1 VNKYKTA
8 DTPVM
13 KQFMDIKSKHEDTIV
28 LFRMGDFYETFL
40 EDAIITSD
48 ILGIVLTKRS
58 NGKASEVPLSGFPY
72 HSLDNYLPKLV
83 KAGYRVAIC
92 EQTEDPAKAKG
103 IVKREVVEVVTPGTL
118 VSEQILDQKSNNFI
132 SSIFIEKG
140 EVGYSILDTSTGE
153 FYIGECAKNQLKE
166 RLLKY
171 YPKEILIPDNLIYS
185 DRDWYISIR
194 PFISQI
200 ENWFF
205 EYRGSY
211 SILIKHFKLKNLK
224 GYGCENMVNGI
235 IAAGALLYHVKN
247 NLNKNINHISK
258 ISPIYSEG
266 LMGLDNFTIRNLE
279 IFDNLFN
286 QNGNGTLINAID
298 YTKSAGGGRLL
309 RRWLNNPLSNKK
321 RIKERV
327 DIVEGFVNNSSVLN
341 EIRNSLES
349 TIDLQRVMGKINQ
362 QKVSPREVMGLAI
375 TLNKIS
381 EWKKFLNSLNSLA
394 LSMFSDKFV
403 NSDDIIGK
411 VFSNLNHDLPSQL
424 KHGNIIRKGVDK
436 RLDEHRALLNDGKD
450 WILGFEKTM
459 RIELNISSLK
469 VRYNKI
475 FGYYID
481 IRKTHQQ
488 KIPDTFIKKQTLV
501 NSERFIT
508 PDLKKYEEKILN
520 AENYIFEI
528 EEKIFNNI
536 CEFLIQNISTI
547 NQNAILINKMDVLAN
562 FAKIALENN
571 YVKPLF
577 SNSPILE
584 IKDGRHPVIEK
595 AIQSSEKFISNDL
608 NMDIKN
614 NQIHL
619 ITGPNMAGK
628 STFLR
633 QNGLIVL
640 MAQIGCYVPAKYAKI
655 GIVDYLFTRVGA
667 SDNIASGESTFMV
680 EMTEAAN
687 ILNNAT
693 AKSLI
698 LLDEIGRGT
707 ATYDGLSIAWSI
719 TEYLHNKSDINART
733 LFATHYHELTHLEKK
748 LKRLY
753 NYHVEVKEFDDEIV
767 FLRSII
773 KGSADKSYGIQVA
786 KMAGVP
792 KGVID
797 RAKQILDEQIFN
809 SKVIKDSG
817 NKTLKEKREKN
828 DQNFI
833 TEIKNIDID
842 SLTPFEALI
851 KLNELKKKIEF

>member
-1 VNKYKTA
+1 MNKYKTA

-362 QKVSPREVMGLAI
+362 QKVSTSFIQRYLQIGYNRAARIVEKMEEDGIV
-375 TLNKIS
+375 S
-381 EWKKFLNSLNSLA
+381 EASNA
-394 LSMFSDKFV
+394 
-403 NSDDIIGK
+403 GK
-411 VFSNLNHDLPSQL
+411 RHV
-424 KHGNIIRKGVDK
+424 
-436 RLDEHRALLNDGKD
+436 
-450 WILGFEKTM
+450 
-459 RIELNISSLK
+459 
-469 VRYNKI
+469 
-475 FGYYID
+475 
-481 IRKTHQQ
+481 
-488 KIPDTFIKKQTLV
+488 
-501 NSERFIT
+501 
-508 PDLKKYEEKILN
+508 LKK
-520 AENYIFEI
+520 
-528 EEKIFNNI
+528 
-536 CEFLIQNISTI
+536 T
-547 NQNAILINKMDVLAN
+547 
-562 FAKIALENN
+562 
-571 YVKPLF
+571 
-577 SNSPILE
+577 
-584 IKDGRHPVIEK
+584 
-595 AIQSSEKFISNDL
+595 
-608 NMDIKN
+608 
-614 NQIHL
+614 
-619 ITGPNMAGK
+619 K
-628 STFLR
+628 S
-633 QNGLIVL
+633 
-640 MAQIGCYVPAKYAKI
+640 
-655 GIVDYLFTRVGA
+655 
-667 SDNIASGESTFMV
+667 
-680 EMTEAAN
+680 
-687 ILNNAT
+687 
-693 AKSLI
+693 
-698 LLDEIGRGT
+698 
-707 ATYDGLSIAWSI
+707 
-719 TEYLHNKSDINART
+719 
-733 LFATHYHELTHLEKK
+733 
-748 LKRLY
+748 
-753 NYHVEVKEFDDEIV
+753 
-767 FLRSII
+767 
-773 KGSADKSYGIQVA
+773 
-786 KMAGVP
+786 
-792 KGVID
+792 
-797 RAKQILDEQIFN
+797 
-809 SKVIKDSG
+809 
-817 NKTLKEKREKN
+817 
-828 DQNFI
+828 
-833 TEIKNIDID
+833 
-842 SLTPFEALI
+842 
-851 KLNELKKKIEF
+851 

>member
-1 VNKYKTA
+1 
-8 DTPVM
+8 M

-40 EDAIITSD
+40 EDAIITSNV
-48 ILGIVLTKRS
+48 LGIVLTKRS
-58 NGKASEVPLSGFPY
+58 NGKAAEVPLSGFPY

-83 KAGYRVAIC
+83 EAGYRVAIC
-92 EQTEDPAKAKG
+92 EQTEDSAKAKG

-118 VSEQILDQKSNNFI
+118 VSEQSLDQKSNNFI
-132 SSIFIEKG
+132 SSIFIEK
-140 EVGYSILDTSTGE
+140 ELIGYSILDTSTGE
-153 FYIGECAKNQLKE
+153 FYLGECTKNQLKE

-171 YPKEILIPDNLIYS
+171 SPKEIVIPYDLIYS

-205 EYRGSY
+205 EYNGSY
-211 SILIKHFKLKNLK
+211 SILIKHFNLKNLK

-235 IAAGALLYHVKN
+235 VAAGALLHHVKN

-258 ISPIYSEG
+258 ISPIQDDG
-266 LMGLDNFTIRNLE
+266 FMGLDNFTIRNLE
-279 IFDNLFN
+279 IFDPLFS
-286 QNGNGTLINAID
+286 QNKNGTLISTID
-298 YTKSAGGGRLL
+298 YTKSGGGGRLL

-321 RIKERV
+321 QIIGRV
-327 DIVEGFVNNSSVLN
+327 DIVEGFINNASVLN
-341 EIRNSLES
+341 KIRNSIES

-375 TLNKIS
+375 TLNKIP
-381 EWKKFLNSLNSLA
+381 EWKKILNSLSSKA
-394 LSMFSDKFV
+394 LSMIADKFV
-403 NSDDIIGK
+403 DSNDIIEK
-411 VFSNLNHDLPSQL
+411 VFSNLNHDLPSHIKQ
-424 KHGNIIRKGVDK
+424 GNIIRKGVNK
-436 RLDEHRALLNDGKD
+436 SLDEYRALLNDGKD
-450 WILGFEKTM
+450 WILKFEKKM
-459 RIELNISSLK
+459 RVALNISSLK
-469 VRYNKI
+469 VRYNKV

-481 IRKTHQQ
+481 VRKTHQK

-520 AENYIFEI
+520 AESCIFEI

-536 CEFLIQNISTI
+536 CDFLIMNISII
-547 NQNAILINKMDVLAN
+547 NQNAILTSKMDVLAS

-577 SNSPILE
+577 SNNAILD

-595 AIQSSEKFISNDL
+595 VIHSSEKFISNDL
-608 NMDIKN
+608 KMDIKN

-655 GIVDYLFTRVGA
+655 GIVDHLFTRVGA

-693 AKSLI
+693 GNSLI

-719 TEYLHNKSDINART
+719 TEYLHNKPGVNART

-753 NYHVEVKEFDDEIV
+753 NYHVEVKEFDDKII

-792 KGVID
+792 KEIIK
-797 RAKQILDEQIFN
+797 RATQILDEQIFN
-809 SKVIKDSG
+809 SKVAKDQSKKNMKNKR
-817 NKTLKEKREKN
+817 NKT

-842 SLTPFEALI
+842 SLSPLEALT
-851 KLNELKKKIEF
+851 KLNELKKKIKF

>member
-1 VNKYKTA
+1 MNKYKTA

>member
-1 VNKYKTA
+1 
-8 DTPVM
+8 M

-40 EDAIITSD
+40 EDAIITSNV
-48 ILGIVLTKRS
+48 LGIVLTKRS
-58 NGKASEVPLSGFPY
+58 NGKAAEVPLSGFPY

-83 KAGYRVAIC
+83 EAGYRVAIC
-92 EQTEDPAKAKG
+92 EQTEDSAKAKG

-118 VSEQILDQKSNNFI
+118 VSEQSLDQKSNNFI
-132 SSIFIEKG
+132 SSIFIEK
-140 EVGYSILDTSTGE
+140 EQIGYSILDTSTGE
-153 FYIGECAKNQLKE
+153 FYLGECTKNQLKE

-171 YPKEILIPDNLIYS
+171 SPKEIVIPYDLIYS

-205 EYRGSY
+205 EYNGSY
-211 SILIKHFKLKNLK
+211 SILIKHFNLKNLK

-235 IAAGALLYHVKN
+235 VAAGALLHHVKN

-258 ISPIYSEG
+258 ISPIQDDG
-266 LMGLDNFTIRNLE
+266 FMGLDNFTIRNLE
-279 IFDNLFN
+279 IFDPLFS
-286 QNGNGTLINAID
+286 QNKNGTLISTID
-298 YTKSAGGGRLL
+298 YTKSGGGGRLL

-321 RIKERV
+321 QIIGRV
-327 DIVEGFVNNSSVLN
+327 DIVEGFINNASVLN
-341 EIRNSLES
+341 KIRNSIES

-375 TLNKIS
+375 TLNKIP
-381 EWKKFLNSLNSLA
+381 EWKKILNSLSSKA
-394 LSMFSDKFV
+394 LSMIADKFV
-403 NSDDIIGK
+403 DSNDIIEK

-424 KHGNIIRKGVDK
+424 KQGNIIRKGVNKD
-436 RLDEHRALLNDGKD
+436 LDEYRALLNDGKN
-450 WILGFEKTM
+450 WILKFEKKM
-459 RIELNISSLK
+459 RVTLNISSLK
-469 VRYNKI
+469 VRYNKV

-481 IRKTHQQ
+481 VRKTHQK

-520 AENYIFEI
+520 AESCIFEI

-536 CEFLIQNISTI
+536 CDFLIMNISII
-547 NQNAILINKMDVLAN
+547 NQNAILTSKMDVLAS

-577 SNSPILE
+577 SNNAILD

-595 AIQSSEKFISNDL
+595 VIHSSEKFISNDL
-608 NMDIKN
+608 KMDIKN

-633 QNGLIVL
+633 QNGLIVV

-655 GIVDYLFTRVGA
+655 GIVDHLFTRVGA

-693 AKSLI
+693 GNSLI

-719 TEYLHNKSDINART
+719 TEYLHNKSGINART

-753 NYHVEVKEFDDEIV
+753 NYHVEVKEFDDKII

-792 KGVID
+792 KEIIK
-797 RAKQILDEQIFN
+797 RATQILDEQIFN
-809 SKVIKDSG
+809 SKVAKDQSKKNMKDKR
-817 NKTLKEKREKN
+817 NKT

-842 SLTPFEALI
+842 SLSPLEALT
-851 KLNELKKKIEF
+851 KLNELKKKIKF

>member
-1 VNKYKTA
+1 
-8 DTPVM
+8 M

-40 EDAIITSD
+40 EDAIITSNV
-48 ILGIVLTKRS
+48 LGIVLTKRS
-58 NGKASEVPLSGFPY
+58 NGKAAEVPLSGFPY

-83 KAGYRVAIC
+83 EAGYRVAIC
-92 EQTEDPAKAKG
+92 EQTEDSAKAKG

-118 VSEQILDQKSNNFI
+118 VSEQSLDQKSNNFI
-132 SSIFIEKG
+132 SSIFIEK
-140 EVGYSILDTSTGE
+140 ELIGYSILDTSTGE
-153 FYIGECAKNQLKE
+153 FYLGECTKNQLKE

-171 YPKEILIPDNLIYS
+171 SPKEIVIPYDLIYS

-205 EYRGSY
+205 EYNGSY
-211 SILIKHFKLKNLK
+211 SILIKHFNLKNLK

-235 IAAGALLYHVKN
+235 VAAGALLHHVKN

-258 ISPIYSEG
+258 ISPIQDDG
-266 LMGLDNFTIRNLE
+266 FMGLDNFTIRNLE
-279 IFDNLFN
+279 IFDPLFS
-286 QNGNGTLINAID
+286 QNKNGTLISTID
-298 YTKSAGGGRLL
+298 YTKSGGGGRLL

-321 RIKERV
+321 QIIGRV
-327 DIVEGFVNNSSVLN
+327 DIVEGFINNASVLN
-341 EIRNSLES
+341 KIRNSIES

-375 TLNKIS
+375 TLNKIP
-381 EWKKFLNSLNSLA
+381 EWKKILNSLSSKA
-394 LSMFSDKFV
+394 LSMIADKFV
-403 NSDDIIGK
+403 DSNDIIEK

-424 KHGNIIRKGVDK
+424 KQGNIIRKGVNKD
-436 RLDEHRALLNDGKD
+436 LDEYRALLNDGKN
-450 WILGFEKTM
+450 WILKFEKKM
-459 RIELNISSLK
+459 RVTLNISSLK
-469 VRYNKI
+469 VRYNKV

-481 IRKTHQQ
+481 VRKTHQK

-508 PDLKKYEEKILN
+508 PNLKKYEEKILN
-520 AENYIFEI
+520 AESCIFEI

-536 CEFLIQNISTI
+536 CDFLIMNISII
-547 NQNAILINKMDVLAN
+547 NQNAILTSKMDVLAS

-577 SNSPILE
+577 SNNAILD

-595 AIQSSEKFISNDL
+595 VIHSSEKFISNDL
-608 NMDIKN
+608 KMDIKN

-633 QNGLIVL
+633 QNGLIVV

-655 GIVDYLFTRVGA
+655 GIVDHLFTRVGA

-693 AKSLI
+693 GNSLI

-719 TEYLHNKSDINART
+719 TEYLHNKSGINART

-753 NYHVEVKEFDDEIV
+753 NYHVEVKEFDDKII

-792 KGVID
+792 KEIIK
-797 RAKQILDEQIFN
+797 RATQILDEQIFN
-809 SKVIKDSG
+809 SKVAKDQSKKNMKDKR
-817 NKTLKEKREKN
+817 NKT

-842 SLTPFEALI
+842 SLSPLEALT
-851 KLNELKKKIEF
+851 KLNELKKKIKF

>member
-1 VNKYKTA
+1 
-8 DTPVM
+8 M

-40 EDAIITSD
+40 EDAIITSNV
-48 ILGIVLTKRS
+48 LGIVLTKRS
-58 NGKASEVPLSGFPY
+58 NGKAAEVPLSGFPY

-83 KAGYRVAIC
+83 EAGHRVAIC
-92 EQTEDPAKAKG
+92 EQTEDSVKAKG

-118 VSEQILDQKSNNFI
+118 VSEQSLDQKSNNFI
-132 SSIFIEKG
+132 SSIFIEK
-140 EVGYSILDTSTGE
+140 ELIGYSILDTSTGE
-153 FYIGECAKNQLKE
+153 FYLGECTKNQLKE

-171 YPKEILIPDNLIYS
+171 SPKEIVIPYDLIYS

-205 EYRGSY
+205 EYNGSY
-211 SILIKHFKLKNLK
+211 SILIKHFNLKNLK

-235 IAAGALLYHVKN
+235 VAAGALLHHVKN

-258 ISPIYSEG
+258 ISPIQDDG
-266 LMGLDNFTIRNLE
+266 FMGLDNFTIRNLE
-279 IFDNLFN
+279 IFDPLFSLN
-286 QNGNGTLINAID
+286 KNSTLISAID
-298 YTKSAGGGRLL
+298 YTKSGGGGRLL

-321 RIKERV
+321 QIIGRV
-327 DIVEGFVNNSSVLN
+327 DIVEGFINNASVLN
-341 EIRNSLES
+341 KIRNSIES

-375 TLNKIS
+375 TLNKIP
-381 EWKKFLNSLNSLA
+381 EWKKILNSLSSKA
-394 LSMFSDKFV
+394 LSMIADKFV
-403 NSDDIIGK
+403 DSNDIIEK

-424 KHGNIIRKGVDK
+424 KQGNIIRKGVNKD
-436 RLDEHRALLNDGKD
+436 LDEYRALLNDGKD
-450 WILGFEKTM
+450 WILKFEKKM
-459 RIELNISSLK
+459 RVALNISSLK
-469 VRYNKI
+469 VRYNKV

-481 IRKTHQQ
+481 VRKTHQK

-520 AENYIFEI
+520 AESCIFEI

-536 CEFLIQNISTI
+536 CDFLIMNISII
-547 NQNAILINKMDVLAN
+547 NQNAILTSKMDVLAS

-577 SNSPILE
+577 SNNAILD

-595 AIQSSEKFISNDL
+595 VIHSSEKFISNDL
-608 NMDIKN
+608 KMDIKN

-655 GIVDYLFTRVGA
+655 GIVDHLFTRVGA

-693 AKSLI
+693 GNSLI

-719 TEYLHNKSDINART
+719 TEYLHNKPGVNART

-753 NYHVEVKEFDDEIV
+753 NYHVEVKEFDDKII

-792 KGVID
+792 KEIIK
-797 RAKQILDEQIFN
+797 RATQILDEQIFN
-809 SKVIKDSG
+809 SKVAKDQSKKNMKNKR
-817 NKTLKEKREKN
+817 NKT

-842 SLTPFEALI
+842 SLSPLEALT
-851 KLNELKKKIEF
+851 KLNELKKKIKF

>member
-1 VNKYKTA
+1 
-8 DTPVM
+8 
-13 KQFMDIKSKHEDTIV
+13 
-28 LFRMGDFYETFL
+28 
-40 EDAIITSD
+40 
-48 ILGIVLTKRS
+48 
-58 NGKASEVPLSGFPY
+58 
-72 HSLDNYLPKLV
+72 
-83 KAGYRVAIC
+83 
-92 EQTEDPAKAKG
+92 
-103 IVKREVVEVVTPGTL
+103 
-118 VSEQILDQKSNNFI
+118 
-132 SSIFIEKG
+132 
-140 EVGYSILDTSTGE
+140 
-153 FYIGECAKNQLKE
+153 
-166 RLLKY
+166 
-171 YPKEILIPDNLIYS
+171 
-185 DRDWYISIR
+185 
-194 PFISQI
+194 
-200 ENWFF
+200 
-205 EYRGSY
+205 
-211 SILIKHFKLKNLK
+211 
-224 GYGCENMVNGI
+224 
-235 IAAGALLYHVKN
+235 
-247 NLNKNINHISK
+247 
-258 ISPIYSEG
+258 
-266 LMGLDNFTIRNLE
+266 MGLDNFTIRNLE
-279 IFDNLFN
+279 IFDPLFS
-286 QNGNGTLINAID
+286 QNKNGTLISTID
-298 YTKSAGGGRLL
+298 YTKSGGGGRLL

-321 RIKERV
+321 QIIGRV
-327 DIVEGFVNNSSVLN
+327 DIVEGFINNASVLN
-341 EIRNSLES
+341 KIRNSIES

-375 TLNKIS
+375 TLNKIP
-381 EWKKFLNSLNSLA
+381 EWKKILNSLSSKA
-394 LSMFSDKFV
+394 LSMIADKFV
-403 NSDDIIGK
+403 DSNDIIEK

-424 KHGNIIRKGVDK
+424 KQGNIIRKGVNKD
-436 RLDEHRALLNDGKD
+436 LDEYRALLNDGKN
-450 WILGFEKTM
+450 WILKFEKKM
-459 RIELNISSLK
+459 RVTLNISSLK
-469 VRYNKI
+469 VRYNKV

-481 IRKTHQQ
+481 VRKTHQK

-520 AENYIFEI
+520 AESCIFEI

-536 CEFLIQNISTI
+536 CDFLIMNISII
-547 NQNAILINKMDVLAN
+547 NQNAILTSKMDVLAS

-577 SNSPILE
+577 SNNAILD

-595 AIQSSEKFISNDL
+595 VIHSSEKFISNDL
-608 NMDIKN
+608 KMDIKN

-633 QNGLIVL
+633 QNGLIVV

-655 GIVDYLFTRVGA
+655 GIVDHLFTRVGA

-693 AKSLI
+693 GNSLI

-719 TEYLHNKSDINART
+719 TEYLHNKSGINART

-753 NYHVEVKEFDDEIV
+753 NYHVEVKEFDDKII

-792 KGVID
+792 KEIIK
-797 RAKQILDEQIFN
+797 RATQILDEQIFN
-809 SKVIKDSG
+809 SKVAKDQSKKNMKDKR
-817 NKTLKEKREKN
+817 NKT

-842 SLTPFEALI
+842 SLSPLEALT
-851 KLNELKKKIEF
+851 KLNELKKKIKF

>member
-1 VNKYKTA
+1 MNKSNTA
-8 DTPVM
+8 ATPVM
-13 KQFMDIKSKHEDTIV
+13 KQFMDIKSKHHDTIV

-48 ILGIVLTKRS
+48 VLGIVLTKRS
-58 NGKASEVPLSGFPY
+58 NGKAADVPLSGFPY

-83 KAGYRVAIC
+83 KAGYRVAVC
-92 EQTEDPAKAKG
+92 EQTEDPAKSKG

-118 VSEQILDQKSNNFI
+118 VSDQSLDQKSNNFI
-132 SSIFIEKG
+132 SSIFIQKDQI
-140 EVGYSILDTSTGE
+140 GYSILDSSTGE
-153 FYIGECAKNQLKE
+153 FYIGECTKNQLKE

-171 YPKEILIPDNLIYS
+171 SPKEIVIPDSMIYS
-185 DRDWYISIR
+185 DRDWYISIK
-194 PFISQI
+194 PFVSQI

-205 EYRGSY
+205 DFNGSY
-211 SILIKHFKLKNLK
+211 AILIKHFKSKSLK
-224 GYGCENMVNGI
+224 GFGCENMVNGI
-235 IAAGALLYHVKN
+235 VAAGALLHHVKN
-247 NLNKNINHISK
+247 NLNKNINHITK
-258 ISPIYSEG
+258 LSPIYSEG
-266 LMGLDNFTIRNLE
+266 FMGLDNFTIRNLE
-279 IFDNLFN
+279 IFDNLFD
-286 QNGNGTLINAID
+286 QNKNGTLISAID

-321 RIKERV
+321 QIIGRV
-327 DIVEGFVNNSSVLN
+327 GIVEGFVNNGSVLKK
-341 EIRNSLES
+341 IRNSLET

-362 QKVSPREVMGLAI
+362 RKVSPREVMSLAT

-381 EWKKFLNSLNSLA
+381 EWKKILKSMNSKPISIIA
-394 LSMFSDKFV
+394 DKFV
-403 NSDDIIGK
+403 DSNKIIKK
-411 VFSNLNHDLPSQL
+411 VFSNFNHDLPSQL
-424 KHGNIIRKGVDK
+424 KQGNIIREGVNK
-436 RLDEHRALLNDGKD
+436 TLDEYRELLNDGKG
-450 WILGFEKTM
+450 WILEFEKQM
-459 RIELNISSLK
+459 RMTLKISSLK
-469 VRYNKI
+469 VRYNKV

-481 IRKTHQQ
+481 VRKTHQE

-528 EEKIFNNI
+528 EGKIFNDI
-536 CEFLIQNISTI
+536 CDFLIQNISTI
-547 NQNAILINKMDVLAN
+547 NQNAILINKLDVLAT

-577 SNSPILE
+577 CNNAILD
-584 IKDGRHPVIEK
+584 IKEGRHPVIEK
-595 AIQSSEKFISNDL
+595 VIHSSKKFISNDL
-608 NMDIKN
+608 NMDVKN

-655 GIVDYLFTRVGA
+655 GIVDHLFTRVGA

-693 AKSLI
+693 ANSLI

-719 TEYLHNKSDINART
+719 TEYLHNRPGINART
-733 LFATHYHELTHLEKK
+733 LFATHYHELTHLETK

-753 NYHVEVKEFDDEIV
+753 NYHVEVKEFDDEII

-792 KGVID
+792 RGVID
-797 RAKQILDEQIFN
+797 RATQILDQKIFN
-809 SKVIKDSG
+809 SKEMKNNSNKIFKD
-817 NKTLKEKREKN
+817 KTNSKN
-828 DQNFI
+828 QKFI

-842 SLTPFEALI
+842 SLTPLEALT
-851 KLNELKKKIEF
+851 KLNELKKKIKF

>member
-1 VNKYKTA
+1 MFDGV
-8 DTPVM
+8 
-13 KQFMDIKSKHEDTIV
+13 S
-28 LFRMGDFYETFL
+28 
-40 EDAIITSD
+40 
-48 ILGIVLTKRS
+48 
-58 NGKASEVPLSGFPY
+58 AS
-72 HSLDNYLPKLV
+72 
-83 KAGYRVAIC
+83 
-92 EQTEDPAKAKG
+92 
-103 IVKREVVEVVTPGTL
+103 
-118 VSEQILDQKSNNFI
+118 
-132 SSIFIEKG
+132 
-140 EVGYSILDTSTGE
+140 
-153 FYIGECAKNQLKE
+153 
-166 RLLKY
+166 
-171 YPKEILIPDNLIYS
+171 
-185 DRDWYISIR
+185 
-194 PFISQI
+194 
-200 ENWFF
+200 
-205 EYRGSY
+205 
-211 SILIKHFKLKNLK
+211 
-224 GYGCENMVNGI
+224 
-235 IAAGALLYHVKN
+235 GALLYHVKN

-562 FAKIALENN
+562 FAKVALENN

>member
-1 VNKYKTA
+1 
-8 DTPVM
+8 M

-40 EDAIITSD
+40 EDAIITSNV
-48 ILGIVLTKRS
+48 LGIVLTKRS
-58 NGKASEVPLSGFPY
+58 NGKAAEVPLSGFPY

-83 KAGYRVAIC
+83 EAGYRVAIC
-92 EQTEDPAKAKG
+92 EQTEDSAKAKG

-118 VSEQILDQKSNNFI
+118 VSEQSLDQKSNNFI
-132 SSIFIEKG
+132 SSIFIEK
-140 EVGYSILDTSTGE
+140 EQIGYSILDTSTGE
-153 FYIGECAKNQLKE
+153 FYLGECTKNQLKE

-171 YPKEILIPDNLIYS
+171 SPKEIVIPYDLIYS

-205 EYRGSY
+205 EYNGSY
-211 SILIKHFKLKNLK
+211 SILIKHFNLKNLK

-235 IAAGALLYHVKN
+235 VAAGALLHHVKN

-258 ISPIYSEG
+258 ISPIQDDG
-266 LMGLDNFTIRNLE
+266 FMGLDNFTIRNLE
-279 IFDNLFN
+279 IFDPLFS
-286 QNGNGTLINAID
+286 QNKNGTLISTID
-298 YTKSAGGGRLL
+298 YTKSGGGGRLL

-321 RIKERV
+321 QIIGRV
-327 DIVEGFVNNSSVLN
+327 DIVEGFINNASVLN
-341 EIRNSLES
+341 KIRNSIES

-375 TLNKIS
+375 TLNKIP
-381 EWKKFLNSLNSLA
+381 EWKKILNSLSSKA
-394 LSMFSDKFV
+394 LSMIADKFV
-403 NSDDIIGK
+403 DSNDIIEK

-424 KHGNIIRKGVDK
+424 KQGNIIRKGVNKD
-436 RLDEHRALLNDGKD
+436 LDEYRALLNDGKN
-450 WILGFEKTM
+450 WILKFEKKM
-459 RIELNISSLK
+459 RVTLNISSLK
-469 VRYNKI
+469 VRYNKV

-481 IRKTHQQ
+481 VRKTHQK

-520 AENYIFEI
+520 AESCIFEI

-536 CEFLIQNISTI
+536 CDFLIMNISII
-547 NQNAILINKMDVLAN
+547 NQNAILTSKMDVLAS

-577 SNSPILE
+577 SNNAILD

-595 AIQSSEKFISNDL
+595 VIHSSEKFISNDL
-608 NMDIKN
+608 KMDIKN

-633 QNGLIVL
+633 QNGLIVV

-655 GIVDYLFTRVGA
+655 GIVDHLFTRVGA

-693 AKSLI
+693 GNSLI

-719 TEYLHNKSDINART
+719 TEYLHNKSGINART

-753 NYHVEVKEFDDEIV
+753 NYHVEVKEFDDKII

-792 KGVID
+792 KEIIK
-797 RAKQILDEQIFN
+797 RATQILDEQIFN
-809 SKVIKDSG
+809 SKVAKDQSKKNMKNKR
-817 NKTLKEKREKN
+817 NKT

-842 SLTPFEALI
+842 SLSPLEALT
-851 KLNELKKKIEF
+851 KLNELKKKIKF

>member
-1 VNKYKTA
+1 
-8 DTPVM
+8 M

-40 EDAIITSD
+40 EDAIITSNV
-48 ILGIVLTKRS
+48 LGIVLTKRS
-58 NGKASEVPLSGFPY
+58 NGKAAEVPLSGFPY

-83 KAGYRVAIC
+83 EAGYRVAIC
-92 EQTEDPAKAKG
+92 EQTEDSAKAKG

-118 VSEQILDQKSNNFI
+118 VSEQSLDQKSNNFI
-132 SSIFIEKG
+132 SSIFIEK
-140 EVGYSILDTSTGE
+140 ELIGYSILDTSTGE
-153 FYIGECAKNQLKE
+153 FYLGECTKNQLKE

-171 YPKEILIPDNLIYS
+171 SPKEIVIPYDLIYS

-205 EYRGSY
+205 EYNGSY
-211 SILIKHFKLKNLK
+211 SILIKHFNLKNLK

-235 IAAGALLYHVKN
+235 VAAGALLHHVKN

-258 ISPIYSEG
+258 ISPIQDDG
-266 LMGLDNFTIRNLE
+266 FMGLDNFTIRNLE
-279 IFDNLFN
+279 IFDPLFS
-286 QNGNGTLINAID
+286 QNKNGTLISTID
-298 YTKSAGGGRLL
+298 YTKSGGGGRLL

-321 RIKERV
+321 QIIGRV
-327 DIVEGFVNNSSVLN
+327 DIVEGFINNASVLN
-341 EIRNSLES
+341 KIRNSIES

-375 TLNKIS
+375 TLNKIP
-381 EWKKFLNSLNSLA
+381 EWKKILNSLSSKA
-394 LSMFSDKFV
+394 LSMIADKFV
-403 NSDDIIGK
+403 DSNDIIEK

-424 KHGNIIRKGVDK
+424 KQGNIIRKGVNKD
-436 RLDEHRALLNDGKD
+436 LDEYRALLNDGKN
-450 WILGFEKTM
+450 WILKFEKKM
-459 RIELNISSLK
+459 RVTLNISSLK
-469 VRYNKI
+469 VRYNKV

-481 IRKTHQQ
+481 VRKTHQK

-508 PDLKKYEEKILN
+508 PNLKKYEEKILN
-520 AENYIFEI
+520 AESCIFEI

-536 CEFLIQNISTI
+536 CDFLIMNISII
-547 NQNAILINKMDVLAN
+547 NQNAILTSKMDVLAS

-577 SNSPILE
+577 SNNAILD

-595 AIQSSEKFISNDL
+595 VIHSSEKFISNDL
-608 NMDIKN
+608 KMDIKN

-633 QNGLIVL
+633 QNGLIVV

-655 GIVDYLFTRVGA
+655 GIVDHLFTRVGA

-693 AKSLI
+693 GNSLI

-719 TEYLHNKSDINART
+719 TEYLHNKSGINART

-753 NYHVEVKEFDDEIV
+753 NYHVEVKEFDDKII

-792 KGVID
+792 KEIIK
-797 RAKQILDEQIFN
+797 RATQILDEQIFN
-809 SKVIKDSG
+809 SKVAKDQSKKNMKNKR
-817 NKTLKEKREKN
+817 NKT

-842 SLTPFEALI
+842 SLSPLEALT
-851 KLNELKKKIEF
+851 KLNELKKKIKF

>member
-1 VNKYKTA
+1 
-8 DTPVM
+8 M

-40 EDAIITSD
+40 EDAIITSNV
-48 ILGIVLTKRS
+48 LGIVLTKRS
-58 NGKASEVPLSGFPY
+58 NGKAAEVPLSGFPY

-83 KAGYRVAIC
+83 EAGYRVAIC
-92 EQTEDPAKAKG
+92 EQTEDSAKAKG

-118 VSEQILDQKSNNFI
+118 VSEQSLDQKSNNFI
-132 SSIFIEKG
+132 SSIFIEK
-140 EVGYSILDTSTGE
+140 EQIGYSILDTSTGE
-153 FYIGECAKNQLKE
+153 FYLGECTKNQLKE

-171 YPKEILIPDNLIYS
+171 SPKEIVIPYDLIYS

-205 EYRGSY
+205 EYNGSY
-211 SILIKHFKLKNLK
+211 SILIKHFNLKNLK

-235 IAAGALLYHVKN
+235 VAAGALLHHVKN

-258 ISPIYSEG
+258 ISPIQDDG
-266 LMGLDNFTIRNLE
+266 FMGLDNFTIRNLE
-279 IFDNLFN
+279 IFDPLFS
-286 QNGNGTLINAID
+286 QNKNGTLISTID
-298 YTKSAGGGRLL
+298 YTKSGGGGRLL

-321 RIKERV
+321 QIIGRV
-327 DIVEGFVNNSSVLN
+327 DIVEGFINNASVLN
-341 EIRNSLES
+341 KIRNSIES

-375 TLNKIS
+375 TLNKIP
-381 EWKKFLNSLNSLA
+381 EWKKILNSLSSKA
-394 LSMFSDKFV
+394 LSMIADKFV
-403 NSDDIIGK
+403 DSNDIIEK

-424 KHGNIIRKGVDK
+424 KQGNIIRKGVNKD
-436 RLDEHRALLNDGKD
+436 LDEYRALLNDGKN
-450 WILGFEKTM
+450 WILKFEKKM
-459 RIELNISSLK
+459 RVTLNISSLK
-469 VRYNKI
+469 VRYNKV

-481 IRKTHQQ
+481 VRKTHQK

-508 PDLKKYEEKILN
+508 PNLKKYEEKILN
-520 AENYIFEI
+520 AESCIFEI

-536 CEFLIQNISTI
+536 CDFLIMNISII
-547 NQNAILINKMDVLAN
+547 NQNAILTSKMDVLAS

-577 SNSPILE
+577 SNNAILD

-595 AIQSSEKFISNDL
+595 VIHSSEKFISNDL
-608 NMDIKN
+608 KMDIKN

-633 QNGLIVL
+633 QNGLIVV

-655 GIVDYLFTRVGA
+655 GIVDHLFTRVGA

-693 AKSLI
+693 GNSLI

-719 TEYLHNKSDINART
+719 TEYLHNKSGINART

-753 NYHVEVKEFDDEIV
+753 NYHVEVKEFDDKII

-792 KGVID
+792 KEIIK
-797 RAKQILDEQIFN
+797 RATQILDEQIFN
-809 SKVIKDSG
+809 SKVAKDQSKKNMKDKR
-817 NKTLKEKREKN
+817 NKT

-842 SLTPFEALI
+842 SLSPLEALT
-851 KLNELKKKIEF
+851 KLNELKKKIKF